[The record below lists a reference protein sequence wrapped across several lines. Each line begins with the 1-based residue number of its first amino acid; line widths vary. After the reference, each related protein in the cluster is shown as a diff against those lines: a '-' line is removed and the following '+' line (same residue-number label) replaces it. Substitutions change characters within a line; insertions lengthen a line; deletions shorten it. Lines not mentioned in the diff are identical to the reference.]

1 MFETSHFHDDDLWL
15 QPTEFMRVANC
26 TPLRMWVPENVS
38 KIKKNKFEKQ
48 TKESKFFVY
57 FEDWNLEQNLMKK

>member
-26 TPLRMWVPENVS
+26 TPLRMCVPENV
-38 KIKKNKFEKQ
+38 
-48 TKESKFFVY
+48 SKFFVY